1 MPMSV
6 FPGMMKSYY
15 IYIKLNIIYII
26 YFYII
31 ILYIYILNILY
42 IYIYIYYLYYIY
54 LKYYKYI
61 YIYIM
66 TVEQH
71 TWNDPTAPSCCKVD
85 FWESPGEQ
93 VEQVEPGVW
102 NHSAN
107 HPGNDHSP

>member
-26 YFYII
+26 YLYII
-31 ILYIYILNILY
+31 IYYIYIKYIIYILFILY
-42 IYIYIYYLYYIY
+42 LFKIL
-54 LKYYKYI
+54 